1 MGRKRKNPA
10 SELVDRL
17 VLRPNAD
24 ILLGE
29 IKDIWLHIVDL
40 LGIDPHDEGFMI
52 ASIVPQGFADVHDVY
67 PQCGALN
74 CLEIDV
80 SMASRDGIDLP
91 ECGHGGVIKRGT
103 MVTSWHGTT
112 HLDLALQ
119 ILSQRGIMKNAV
131 DTDRVVKDRNGW
143 YHSESLA
150 QALTYAIPHRV
161 AGIKARI
168 VLRFDVWCAL
178 SGNGKAMVTCH
189 DCGRDFLTHI
199 YVISCS
205 CLPGGPRVF

>member
-17 VLRPNAD
+17 VLRPKAD
-24 ILLGE
+24 ILLVE

-40 LGIDPHDEGFMI
+40 LGIDPHDERFTI
-52 ASIVPQGFADVHDVY
+52 ASTVLQSFSDFHGVY
-67 PQCGALN
+67 PQCGALS

-80 SMASRDGIDLP
+80 SMVTRDGIDLP
-91 ECGHGGVIKRGT
+91 QCGHGGVIKRGT
-103 MVTSWHGTT
+103 MVTSWHGTN
-112 HLDLALQ
+112 HLDSALQ
-119 ILSQRGIMKNAV
+119 ILSQRGIMKNSV
-131 DTDRVVKDRNGW
+131 DTDRVVKDRHGW
-143 YHSESLA
+143 YHSENLA

-168 VLRFDVWCAL
+168 VLRFDVRRAL

-189 DCGRDFLTHI
+189 DCGRYFLTHI
-199 YVISCS
+199 YVIPCS